1 MADLDPPPLPASR
14 RTDRHPSKSP
24 RHKSPKKQKPAL
36 TRTSSSLD
44 ITPGLESFSPL
55 EDADVAGR
63 RKTKVSEHVEVAN
76 ATNTSPV
83 RRLNDGHLIS
93 RPTEDP
99 FGPVDNA
106 AAPKMSSDGVE
117 TNNNGFATTFYGS
130 IHGIYHNC
138 LRELDHWFGEINPHD
153 LSSKTLREIAQ
164 CELLHL
170 LAITTDEPGTYRGCI
185 RKAYE
190 ICRAMEDRDIATN
203 LLKKTHH
210 LDIELDDEFV
220 TKDNASAIHRSGRS
234 CSKPLDTIAEEDND
248 SQCGPVEQ
256 SLPASLNAGTPSPG
270 NRNKNDKST
279 ASSQACPEPSEPTEI
294 TEEHLAKQAYDEY
307 VDTLGADVLK
317 RQQATDRYILYLGED
332 VARRKRATDQYLA
345 GLEAMMSK

>member
-1 MADLDPPPLPASR
+1 M
-14 RTDRHPSKSP
+14 
-24 RHKSPKKQKPAL
+24 
-36 TRTSSSLD
+36 
-44 ITPGLESFSPL
+44 TPGLESFSLL

-63 RKTKVSEHVEVAN
+63 RKTKVSEHVEISN

-93 RPTEDP
+93 RPTENP
-99 FGPVDNA
+99 SGPVDNA

-130 IHGIYHNC
+130 IHGTYHNC
-138 LRELDHWFGEINPHD
+138 LRELDHWFGEINLQD

-170 LAITTDEPGTYRGCI
+170 LAITTDEPGTYRGCV

-220 TKDNASAIHRSGRS
+220 TKDNASAMHHSGRS
-234 CSKPLDTIAEEDND
+234 CSKPLDTIAEEDDNQ
-248 SQCGPVEQ
+248 SGPAEE
-256 SLPASLNAGTPSPG
+256 SLLASVNAGTPSPG
-270 NRNKNDKST
+270 NRNQSEKSA
-279 ASSQACPEPSEPTEI
+279 ASSPARPEPSEATEV
-294 TEEHLAKQAYDEY
+294 TEGHLAKQAYDEY
-307 VDTLGADVLK
+307 VDTLVADVLK
-317 RQQATDRYILYLGED
+317 RRQATDRYILHLEED
-332 VARRKRATDQYLA
+332 AARRKKATDQYLA
-345 GLEAMMSK
+345 GLEARMSKQH